1 MVKEN
6 WFNVN
11 VNIKII
17 LNYLVKFKNA
27 QKINTSEGKEGSE
40 EHKNIMY

>member
-11 VNIKII
+11 VKIKII

-27 QKINTSEGKEGSE
+27 QKINTSEGKEDSE